1 VERTPAPYGLT
12 IVDSCLNCSTREACI
27 FHGLSPEL
35 LRKVDSCRETSLYP
49 PGAVLFVEGEPARG
63 LFVVCG
69 GLTKLTVNSKG
80 GRRISV
86 RFLEPGGGMGLSSML
101 LNQPHQVSAETF
113 APSQICFFPRAEFL
127 PLVQSQGA
135 ISLRMAE
142 YLGSELHQAWFHLR
156 MVGLAPTARAKLA
169 MLLCEYAI
177 HHGQATA
184 KGFRVIRNVTEEGI
198 GETLGVSRETICRLL
213 TEFERRKLIRMKG
226 ATLLILNTENLR
238 ALSEG

>member
-1 VERTPAPYGLT
+1 
-12 IVDSCLNCSTREACI
+12 
-27 FHGLSPEL
+27 
-35 LRKVDSCRETSLYP
+35 
-49 PGAVLFVEGEPARG
+49 
-63 LFVVCG
+63 
-69 GLTKLTVNSKG
+69 
-80 GRRISV
+80 
-86 RFLEPGGGMGLSSML
+86 
-101 LNQPHQVSAETF
+101 
-113 APSQICFFPRAEFL
+113 
-127 PLVQSQGA
+127 LVQSQGA